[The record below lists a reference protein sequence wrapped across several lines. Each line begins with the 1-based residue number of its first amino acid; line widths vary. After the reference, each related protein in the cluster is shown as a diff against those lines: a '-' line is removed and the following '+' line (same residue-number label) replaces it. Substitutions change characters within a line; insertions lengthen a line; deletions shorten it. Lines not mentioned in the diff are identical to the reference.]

1 MRLAVQTSDVSDD
14 GEGAV
19 RTVDEAGVS
28 ASGAARVD
36 DPDVTR
42 TDADA
47 AAADRLRRV
56 RRLSHLLDSAV
67 VVPGTRFRVGLD
79 PLLGLLPVVGDAPT
93 TLLSAYV
100 VAEAAALGAPRATLA
115 RMVGNLLVDAVVGSV
130 PLVGDLFDAAW
141 RANER
146 NVRLLEARVDD
157 PGGAGARAD
166 RRLVL
171 VVSVGLALLLVALGA
186 AAVAAAWWLL
196 ARVGW
201 PV

>member
-1 MRLAVQTSDVSDD
+1 VSDD
-14 GEGAV
+14 GEGGV
-19 RTVDEAGVS
+19 RTVGETGVPASTRVEERDATPLDANASADDEAV
-28 ASGAARVD
+28 A
-36 DPDVTR
+36 
-42 TDADA
+42 
-47 AAADRLRRV
+47 RLRRI

-67 VVPGTRFRVGLD
+67 AVPGTRFRVGLD

-115 RMVGNLLVDAVVGSV
+115 RMVGNLVVDAVVGSV
-130 PLVGDLFDAAW
+130 PLVGDVFDAAW

-157 PGGAGARAD
+157 PGGEGARAD

-171 VVSVGLALLLVALGA
+171 LVGVGLALLLVALGVA
-186 AAVAAAWWLL
+186 ATVAAWWLL

-201 PV
+201 LV